1 MSAAD
6 ESGLNFR
13 ELVDA
18 APDGVVVCDR
28 AGTIILVNRQAEAMF
43 GYPRSELVGKRIED
57 LIPERFRAR
66 HPQHVGNYVAKPKS
80 RPMGSGLD
88 LFGRRRDGSEF
99 PVEISLSPISMDG
112 GMVVSAAIRDVT
124 DRKQIEAEARRAN
137 AYLMS
142 AVDSIQD
149 AFALYD
155 EEDRVVMVNSTFR
168 ELVGASSKGP
178 IVGRTFRQLLE
189 DMLAARLFDVAGGP
203 PEQLRERWHAYH
215 QDPAGS
221 LELRTKEGRNLR
233 VIERPT
239 AEHGTVSLI
248 VDITED
254 RVRSDELRRAREQAE
269 AASAA
274 KSEFLSS
281 MSHELRT
288 PLNAVLGFTQLLQ
301 RDKKEPLSG
310 RQLERVDHVM
320 RGGEHLL
327 RLIDEVLDLS
337 RIEAGNITI
346 SSEPVDIDLVVREV
360 ATTLEPMAQRANV
373 HLSIAVTSQSGLRV
387 VADRTRLAQI
397 LMNFGSNA
405 IKYNRSGGHVTFKI
419 TRDATTVR
427 LSVRDDG
434 IGIPEDKRGK
444 IFEPFQRAGQETGPI
459 QGTGIGLAISK
470 RLAEL
475 MRGRV
480 GFTTETERGSEFWV
494 DIPAEHGASD
504 TPATPPHVSPVS
516 PLVRGPAHKI
526 IYVEDNPSNIA
537 FMRELIDDLAS
548 IELLTAPTAEIGLDL
563 IRAHLPDVVI
573 MDINLPGMS
582 GIDATKQLKQWPETS
597 AIPVIALTAA
607 ALTKDT
613 IRGSDSGFYRYLTKP
628 VKVDELT
635 SVLEEL
641 LLGKRRTAT
650 TT

>member
-1 MSAAD
+1 MGQAD
-6 ESGLNFR
+6 ESTLNFR
-13 ELVDA
+13 ELIDA
-18 APDGVVVCDR
+18 APDGIVVCDR
-28 AGTIILVNRQAEAMF
+28 SGAIILVNKQAEAMF
-43 GYPRSELVGKRIED
+43 DYPRSELVGKRIED
-57 LIPERFRAR
+57 LIPERFRSR
-66 HPQHVGNYVAKPKS
+66 HPKHVSTYVGAPKS
-80 RPMGSGLD
+80 RPRGSGLE

-99 PVEISLSPISMDG
+99 PVEISLSPISTG
-112 GMVVSAAIRDVT
+112 GEMVVSAAIRDVS
-124 DRKQIEAEARRAN
+124 DRKRIEAEARRAN
-137 AYLMS
+137 AYLVS

-168 ELVGASSKGP
+168 ELVGATSKGP
-178 IVGRTFRQLLE
+178 IVGRTFAQLLD
-189 DMLAARLFDVAGGP
+189 DMIASHLFDATDGTP
-203 PEQLRERWHAYH
+203 DELRQRWASYH
-215 QDPAGS
+215 QSPSGV
-221 LELRTKEGRNLR
+221 LELRTRAGRNLR

-248 VDITED
+248 LDMTED
-254 RVRSDELRRAREQAE
+254 RLRSDELRRAREQAE

-274 KSEFLSS
+274 KSEFLAS

-310 RQLERVDHVM
+310 RQLERIDHVM

-337 RIEAGNITI
+337 RIEAGSI
-346 SSEPVDIDLVVREV
+346 SISAEPVDVDAVVREV
-360 ATTLEPMAQRANV
+360 ATTLEPMAQRAGI
-373 HLSIAVTSQSGLRV
+373 HLSNAITSTSGLRV
-387 VADRTRLAQI
+387 IADRTRLAQI

-405 IKYNRSGGHVTFKI
+405 IKYNRSGGHVTFRVA
-419 TRDATTVR
+419 RDGASARV
-427 LSVRDDG
+427 SVIDDG
-434 IGIPEDKRGK
+434 IGIPEDKRSK

-480 GFTTETERGSEFWV
+480 GFTTETQRGSEFWV
-494 DIPAEHGASD
+494 DIPLEQGASERV
-504 TPATPPHVSPVS
+504 TPAAHVPTVS
-516 PLVRGPAHKI
+516 PLTSGPRHKI

-548 IELLTAPTAEIGLDL
+548 IELLTAPNAELGLEL
-563 IRAHLPDVVI
+563 IRAHQPDVVI

-582 GIDATKQLKQWPETS
+582 GIDATKQLKRWPETA

-607 ALTKDT
+607 ALTRDT
-613 IRGSDSGFYRYLTKP
+613 LRGKDSGFHRYLTKP

-635 SVLEEL
+635 AVLEEL
-641 LLGKRRTAT
+641 LVDGARTPSV
-650 TT
+650 

>member
-1 MSAAD
+1 MGQAD
-6 ESGLNFR
+6 ESTLNFR
-13 ELVDA
+13 ELIDA
-18 APDGVVVCDR
+18 APDGIVVCDR
-28 AGTIILVNRQAEAMF
+28 SGAIILVNKQAEAMF
-43 GYPRSELVGKRIED
+43 DYPRSELVGKRIED
-57 LIPERFRAR
+57 LIPERFRSR
-66 HPQHVGNYVAKPKS
+66 HPKHVSTYVGAPKS
-80 RPMGSGLD
+80 RPMGSGLV

-99 PVEISLSPISMDG
+99 PVEISLSPISTG
-112 GMVVSAAIRDVT
+112 GEMVVSAAIRDVS
-124 DRKQIEAEARRAN
+124 DRKRIEAEARRAN
-137 AYLMS
+137 AYLVS

-168 ELVGASSKGP
+168 ELVGATSKGP
-178 IVGRTFRQLLE
+178 IVGRTFAQLLD
-189 DMLAARLFDVAGGP
+189 DMIASHLFDATDGTP
-203 PEQLRERWHAYH
+203 DELRQRWASYH
-215 QDPAGS
+215 QSPSGV
-221 LELRTKEGRNLR
+221 LELRTRAGRNLR

-248 VDITED
+248 LDMTED
-254 RVRSDELRRAREQAE
+254 RLRSDELRRAREQAE

-274 KSEFLSS
+274 KSEFLAS

-310 RQLERVDHVM
+310 RQLERIDHVM

-337 RIEAGNITI
+337 RIEAGSI
-346 SSEPVDIDLVVREV
+346 SISAEPVEVDSVVREV
-360 ATTLEPMAQRANV
+360 ATTLEPMAQRAGV
-373 HLSIAVTSQSGLRV
+373 HLSNAITSTPGLRV
-387 VADRTRLAQI
+387 IADRTRLAQI

-405 IKYNRSGGHVTFKI
+405 IKYNRSGGHVTFRVA
-419 TRDATTVR
+419 RDGASARV
-427 LSVRDDG
+427 SVIDDG
-434 IGIPEDKRGK
+434 IGIPEDKRSK

-480 GFTTETERGSEFWV
+480 GFTTETQRGSEFWV
-494 DIPAEHGASD
+494 DIPLEQGASERV
-504 TPATPPHVSPVS
+504 TPAAHVPTVS
-516 PLVRGPAHKI
+516 PLTSGPRHKI

-548 IELLTAPTAEIGLDL
+548 IELLTAPNAELGLEL
-563 IRAHLPDVVI
+563 IRAHQPDVVI

-582 GIDATKQLKQWPETS
+582 GIDATKQLKRWPETA

-607 ALTKDT
+607 ALTRDT
-613 IRGSDSGFYRYLTKP
+613 LRGKESGFHRYLTKP

-635 SVLEEL
+635 AVLEEL
-641 LLGKRRTAT
+641 LVDGARTPSV
-650 TT
+650 